1 MRLRRKTILLLLFS
15 SIMSVGW
22 GQDTTPPEL
31 IDITFTPT
39 EIDVSQGEQDL
50 TFSFHISDD
59 IDDSYDYITKYIKAY
74 KLTGPNF

>member
-1 MRLRRKTILLLLFS
+1 
-15 SIMSVGW
+15 MSVGW

-50 TFSFHISDD
+50 TFSFHLSDD
-59 IDDSYDYITKYIKAY
+59 ITGLNHFYLTITSSS
-74 KLTGPNF
+74 G